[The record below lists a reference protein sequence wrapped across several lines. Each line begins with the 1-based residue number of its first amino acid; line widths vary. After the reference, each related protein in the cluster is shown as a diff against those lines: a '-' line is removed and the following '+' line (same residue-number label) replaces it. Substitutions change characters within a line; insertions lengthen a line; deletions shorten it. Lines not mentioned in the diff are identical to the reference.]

1 MTFIGI
7 GRTFSTE
14 GDRQYETIGAFWD
27 ELSAE
32 YGLEEL
38 RGLGYGWTEDTI
50 EYVTGWKEGVIPG
63 ADRAVEL
70 PDEGWSAVTGRSE
83 RLERLYEEIWREGRL
98 RYEIE
103 SFRQDGTCEILYLR

>member
-1 MTFIGI
+1 MTFTGI
-7 GRTFSTE
+7 GRIFSTE

-32 YGLEEL
+32 YGMENL
-38 RGLGYGWTEDTI
+38 RGLGYGWTDSTI
-50 EYVTGWKEGVIPG
+50 EYVIGLKEGVIPG
-63 ADRAVEL
+63 ADRDVEL
-70 PDEGWSAVTGRSE
+70 PDAGWTAVSGKTE
-83 RLERLYEEIWREGRL
+83 LLDRLYEEIWREGRL